1 MTRPVRYAPEI
12 EVPVENE
19 AELIDEI
26 AAMMAEAN
34 MEEFER
40 HRHAVRDAHAKS
52 HGVLVGRL
60 TIRDDLPAHL
70 AQGIFA
76 RPGTHE
82 VVVRLSSAPGGVRPD
97 SIPQPRGFALKVMGV
112 EGPRLLEGDD
122 GQNQDFL
129 LVNIPTLAFG
139 TIPKYKQMLPMLE
152 RRAAAPAGLQRAG
165 AAIARGI
172 EGLSERAGIE
182 AGPTLQGLASTNH
195 HLLGETYFSQGAL
208 RFGDYIAKISV
219 APASEHLRA
228 LTGKDMADLSQSGIE
243 RAVAET
249 LRERPAR
256 FDLRA
261 QLCTDLDRMP
271 IEDAAIEWDEAESPF
286 ETLATLSFD
295 AQETFSDARRVWADD
310 VLAFSP
316 WNGIEA
322 HRPLGSIMRIRRH
335 VYQASSDR
343 RHRLNAITPAEPRS
357 AADIPN

>member
-76 RPGTHE
+76 RPGTHD

-129 LVNIPTLAFG
+129 MVNIPSMQL
-139 TIPKYKQMLPMLE
+139 
-152 RRAAAPAGLQRAG
+152 RRL
-165 AAIARGI
+165 
-172 EGLSERAGIE
+172 
-182 AGPTLQGLASTNH
+182 
-195 HLLGETYFSQGAL
+195 
-208 RFGDYIAKISV
+208 
-219 APASEHLRA
+219 
-228 LTGKDMADLSQSGIE
+228 
-243 RAVAET
+243 
-249 LRERPAR
+249 
-256 FDLRA
+256 
-261 QLCTDLDRMP
+261 
-271 IEDAAIEWDEAESPF
+271 
-286 ETLATLSFD
+286 
-295 AQETFSDARRVWADD
+295 
-310 VLAFSP
+310 
-316 WNGIEA
+316 
-322 HRPLGSIMRIRRH
+322 
-335 VYQASSDR
+335 
-343 RHRLNAITPAEPRS
+343 
-357 AADIPN
+357 